1 MFFPDL
7 SFNSGFENLLA
18 FQESMIVPFFDVLS
32 DHSFSS
38 SFNPFYDS
46 FQPQFQ
52 ANYNP
57 IDYFSITFGKHFP
70 LIEFHKSQFEIL
82 EHKNPIT
89 TKHDKRQSI
98 TKMHSK
104 KEVLKEKNL
113 NLIHDK
119 KSQSS
124 ISVADKSSELFNGS
138 YFPSINLIKE
148 NWIKIK
154 PNKEKNMEIKP
165 LLNVPPC
172 EDWFEPSLKL
182 NPNQLLPSNKGK
194 NQRDHINVNST
205 IKSPSGISE
214 KQSHNSNQ
222 SFSSIENQSN
232 LDFNLCSNLVEKLFD
247 EQNERYRFEDCLSS
261 SKNSLDNSYLS
272 QNINQE
278 SIKL

>member
-1 MFFPDL
+1 
-7 SFNSGFENLLA
+7 
-18 FQESMIVPFFDVLS
+18 
-32 DHSFSS
+32 
-38 SFNPFYDS
+38 
-46 FQPQFQ
+46 
-52 ANYNP
+52 
-57 IDYFSITFGKHFP
+57 
-70 LIEFHKSQFEIL
+70 
-82 EHKNPIT
+82 
-89 TKHDKRQSI
+89 
-98 TKMHSK
+98 
-104 KEVLKEKNL
+104 
-113 NLIHDK
+113 
-119 KSQSS
+119 
-124 ISVADKSSELFNGS
+124 
-138 YFPSINLIKE
+138 
-148 NWIKIK
+148 
-154 PNKEKNMEIKP
+154 MEIKP